1 MIVIK
6 NLHITKGQNAILK
19 GINLKIKQGETLSII
34 GPSGGGKST
43 LLRAMNYME
52 APTEGCVL
60 IDEVLLNEKNAPEVR
75 KHIGMVFQHFNL
87 FPHKSVLDNIIYA
100 PIEVLKQDSRKA
112 TQKAYDLLEQVG
124 LKDKAQAYPNNLSGG
139 QKQRVAIARALAIN
153 PNILLFDEPTS
164 ALDPEMVKE
173 VLEVIQKLAH
183 HGITIIIV
191 THEMKFAKNI
201 SDRILFL
208 SEGILLEDT
217 SSEIFFTQPSTE
229 RARIFLNNM
238 LL

>member
-19 GINLKIKQGETLSII
+19 GINLKIKQGETLSIV

-43 LLRAMNYME
+43 LLRAINYME
-52 APTEGCVL
+52 APTEGSVV
-60 IDEVLLNEKNAPEVR
+60 IDGVLLNEKNAPDVR

-87 FPHKSVLDNIIYA
+87 FPHKNVLDNITYA
-100 PIEVLKQDSRKA
+100 PIKVLKQDPRKA
-112 TQKAYDLLEQVG
+112 TQKAYDLLQQVG

>member
-100 PIEVLKQDSRKA
+100 PIQVLKQDSRKA